1 MWWTEYIE
9 ICSQHCHTW
18 LFDSIDKLTSEIKSK
33 AISHIDTGYQKGLT
47 YKRKDGS
54 YSAFG
59 ERDRSGSTWLTAFVA
74 KSFNQ
79 ASKYI
84 KIDKSLRIFEYE
96 SSEWFSEVGKM
107 FDKSMQ
113 GGSSNGISQ
122 TAYTLL
128 ALIEN

>member
-1 MWWTEYIE
+1 MSFSCGEQNILKFVPNIVTLD
-9 ICSQHCHTW
+9 CLT
-18 LFDSIDKLTSEIKSK
+18 SIDKLTSEIKSK

-96 SSEWFSEVGKM
+96 SSE
-107 FDKSMQ
+107 
-113 GGSSNGISQ
+113 
-122 TAYTLL
+122 
-128 ALIEN
+128 